1 MKTAPLIGISR
12 HRLTTDGEGVT
23 TLVAFHGCPLRCKYC
38 LNPQSLHSEG
48 IWKHYDCM
56 QLYEEV
62 RLDELYFLAT
72 HGGITFGGGE
82 PCLQS
87 DFIYEFRQL
96 CGQEWQLSVE
106 SSLNVPQENIEKLLP
121 VIDYYIIDIKDINN
135 DIYQQYTGKEN
146 EKVLNNLHY
155 LIEHGKNEQI
165 IVRTPIIPVYN
176 SESDVD
182 NSIRLLKEMGI
193 TQFDRF
199 TYKTLNTYPVSYT
212 HLTLPTKA

>member
-146 EKVLNNLHY
+146 EKVLNNLQY

-199 TYKTLNTYPVSYT
+199 TYKTLNTYQP
-212 HLTLPTKA
+212 

>member
-146 EKVLNNLHY
+146 EKLLNNLHY

-199 TYKTLNTYPVSYT
+199 TYKTLNTYQP
-212 HLTLPTKA
+212 

>member
-193 TQFDRF
+193 TQFELF
-199 TYKTLNTYPVSYT
+199 TYKTLNTYQP
-212 HLTLPTKA
+212 

>member
-165 IVRTPIIPVYN
+165 IVRTPIILVYN

-199 TYKTLNTYPVSYT
+199 TYKTLNTYQP
-212 HLTLPTKA
+212 

>member
-23 TLVAFHGCPLRCKYC
+23 TLVAFHGCPLRCMYC
-38 LNPQSLHSEG
+38 IYPLSLHSEG
-48 IWKHYDCM
+48 IWKHYACM

-199 TYKTLNTYPVSYT
+199 TYKTLNTYQP
-212 HLTLPTKA
+212 

>member
-1 MKTAPLIGISR
+1 MKAAPLIGISR
-12 HRLTTDGEGVT
+12 HRLSTDGEGVT

-48 IWKHYDCM
+48 IWKHYDCE

-62 RLDELYFLAT
+62 RQDELYFLAT

-106 SSLNVPQENIEKLLP
+106 TSLNVTQENIEKLVP
-121 VIDYYIIDIKDINN
+121 VVDSYIIDIKDINN
-135 DIYQQYTGKEN
+135 TIYQKYTGKNN
-146 EKVLNNLHY
+146 EKVLHNLQY

-165 IVRTPIIPVYN
+165 IVRTPVIPAYN
-176 SESDVD
+176 TENDVD

-193 TQFDRF
+193 IQFDRF
-199 TYKTLNTYPVSYT
+199 TYKTPNNCQP
-212 HLTLPTKA
+212 

>member
-193 TQFDRF
+193 TKFDRF
-199 TYKTLNTYPVSYT
+199 TYKTLNTYQP
-212 HLTLPTKA
+212 

>member
-199 TYKTLNTYPVSYT
+199 TYKTLNSYQ
-212 HLTLPTKA
+212 P

>member
-62 RLDELYFLAT
+62 RQDELYFLAT

-155 LIEHGKNEQI
+155 LIEHRKNEQI

-199 TYKTLNTYPVSYT
+199 TYKTLNTYQP
-212 HLTLPTKA
+212 

>member
-121 VIDYYIIDIKDINN
+121 VIDYYIIDFKDINK

-199 TYKTLNTYPVSYT
+199 TYKTLNTYQP
-212 HLTLPTKA
+212 